1 MIEQPTSTATSD
13 TQAAKPETVERT
25 PSSVQAGRRDA
36 RGPEYHVDLFLTH
49 LSDERNCSPLTVKA
63 YAEDLRCLLEFLE
76 KRNELPRFP
85 AHLDRLTLRA
95 FMAAL
100 NAQGLGKRSM
110 ARRLSALRSF
120 YKFLARRK
128 LVERSP
134 LDGLRSPKLG
144 RPLPKFLNELDVGKL
159 LDSVQGRSW
168 MDVRDRAILEL
179 LYGAGVRVSE
189 LAGLNDQDVDLNR
202 GLVRARGKGK
212 KERLLPMGRK
222 ATDAIRAWIL
232 HRTRVFV
239 GKGRSAPTGPVR
251 PVFVNKFGTRLD
263 VRSVRRLLDKRLTL
277 AGLPLGATP
286 HTLRHSYATHL
297 LDRGADLRSVQE
309 LLGHASLTTTQ
320 IYTHLTP
327 SRLKEIYSK
336 AHPKA

>member
-1 MIEQPTSTATSD
+1 MIEQRANTAAAEALVETS
-13 TQAAKPETVERT
+13 QTVERM
-25 PSSVQAGRRDA
+25 PLSARDGVTSA
-36 RGPEYHVDLFLTH
+36 PPERHVDLFLTH
-49 LSDERNCSPLTVKA
+49 LRDERNCSPHTVKA
-63 YAEDLRCLLEFLE
+63 YSEDLRCLLEFLE
-76 KRNELPRFP
+76 KRGERSRFP
-85 AHLDRLTLRA
+85 AHLDRLALRA

-110 ARRLSALRSF
+110 ARRLSGLRSF

-144 RPLPKFLNELDVGKL
+144 RSLPKFLNELDVGKL
-159 LDSVQGRSW
+159 LDSVRGLSW

-189 LAGLNDQDVDLNR
+189 LAGVNDQDVDLNR

-212 KERLLPMGRK
+212 KERLLPMGRQ
-222 ATDAIRAWIL
+222 ATDAVRAWIL

-239 GKGRSAPTGPVR
+239 GRGKSAPTGPAR
-251 PVFVNKFGTRLD
+251 PVFVNKFGTRLN
-263 VRSVRRLLDKRLTL
+263 VRSVRRLLEKRLTL

-320 IYTHLTP
+320 IYTHLTT
-327 SRLKEIYSK
+327 SRLKEIYAK

>member
-1 MIEQPTSTATSD
+1 MSNAATAPTSDESGQDARGPGTAAF
-13 TQAAKPETVERT
+13 QAVR
-25 PSSVQAGRRDA
+25 GGRDA

-49 LSDERNCSPLTVKA
+49 LSNERNCSPHTVKA
-63 YAEDLRCLLEFLE
+63 YAEDLRCLVEFLD
-76 KRNELPRFP
+76 KRKELQRFP
-85 AHLDRLTLRA
+85 AHLDRLILRA

-144 RPLPKFLNELDVGKL
+144 RPLPKFLNENNVTNL
-159 LDSVQGRSW
+159 LDSIQGRSW

-189 LAGLNDQDVDLNR
+189 LAGVNDQDVDLNR

-222 ATDAIRAWIL
+222 ATDAVRAWIL

-239 GKGRSAPTGPVR
+239 GKGKSAPTGPTR

-327 SRLKEIYSK
+327 SRLKEIYQK

>member
-1 MIEQPTSTATSD
+1 MVKQATTSPAR
-13 TQAAKPETVERT
+13 APKGPR
-25 PSSVQAGRRDA
+25 PSRSPSASRNA
-36 RGPEYHVDLFLTH
+36 CASNEYVDLFIAH
-49 LSDERNCSPLTVKA
+49 LRDERNCSAHTIKA
-63 YAEDLRCLLEFLE
+63 YAEDLGSLIEFLE
-76 KRNELPRFP
+76 KRDALDRFP
-85 AHLDRLTLRA
+85 KKLDRLILRA
-95 FMAAL
+95 FLAEL
-100 NAQGLGKRSM
+100 NARGLSKRSL

-128 LVERSP
+128 IVERSP
-134 LDGLRSPKLG
+134 LDGLCSPKLG
-144 RPLPKFLNELDVGKL
+144 RPLPKFLNENDVSRL
-159 LDSVQGRSW
+159 LDSVSGDSW

-189 LAGLNDQDVDLNR
+189 LSGLNDGDVDLNR
-202 GLVRARGKGK
+202 GLIRARGKGK
-212 KERLLPMGRK
+212 KERLLPMGRQ
-222 ATDAIRAWIL
+222 ATAAVREWIL

-239 GKGRSAPTGPVR
+239 GKGKSAEKGPNR
-251 PVFVNKFGTRLD
+251 PVFVNRFGTRLN

-277 AGLPLGATP
+277 AGLPLGASP

-327 SRLKEIYSK
+327 SRLKEIYEK

>member
-1 MIEQPTSTATSD
+1 MVRKKTNATK
-13 TQAAKPETVERT
+13 TPQNERA
-25 PSSVQAGRRDA
+25 PN
-36 RGPEYHVDLFLTH
+36 ELVDLFLTH
-49 LSDERNCSPLTVKA
+49 LRDERNCSPHTIKA
-63 YAEDLRCLLEFLE
+63 YAEDLGCLVGFLE
-76 KRNELPRFP
+76 KRGELDRFP
-85 AHLDRLTLRA
+85 AKLDRLILRA
-95 FMAAL
+95 FLADL
-100 NAQGLGKRSM
+100 NAQGLSKRSL

-128 LVERSP
+128 IVEHSP
-134 LDGLRSPKLG
+134 LNGLRSPKLG
-144 RPLPKFLNELDVGKL
+144 RPLPKFLNENDISRL
-159 LDSVQGRSW
+159 LDSVNGDSW

-189 LAGLNDQDVDLNR
+189 LSGLNDGDVDLSR
-202 GLVRARGKGK
+202 GLIRARGKGK

-222 ATDAIRAWIL
+222 ATETVRAWML

-239 GKGRSAPTGPVR
+239 GKGKSAPKGLRR
-251 PVFVNKFGTRLD
+251 PVFVNRFGTRLD
-263 VRSVRRLLDKRLTL
+263 VRSVRRLLDKRLIL
-277 AGLPLGATP
+277 AGLPPGATP

-327 SRLKEIYSK
+327 SRLKEIYEK

>member
-1 MIEQPTSTATSD
+1 MIEQLANSAVAQPQDGKAD
-13 TQAAKPETVERT
+13 TG
-25 PSSVQAGRRDA
+25 GRDH
-36 RGPEYHVDLFLTH
+36 RGPERYVDLFLTH
-49 LSDERNCSPLTVKA
+49 LSDERNCSPHTVKA
-63 YAEDLRCLLEFLE
+63 YAEDLHCLLEFLD

-85 AHLDRLTLRA
+85 AHLDRLILRA

-144 RPLPKFLNELDVGKL
+144 RPLPKFLNETDVTNL

-222 ATDAIRAWIL
+222 ATDAVRAWIL

-239 GKGRSAPTGPVR
+239 GKGKSAPSGPAR

-277 AGLPLGATP
+277 VGLPLGATP

-327 SRLKEIYSK
+327 SRLKEIYQK